1 MFSFET
7 FRTFHIQP
15 GSDSNWSFHTVDIE
29 IEFSIFCEFLKKSMK
44 SVSLSK
50 IQRLDVIKYKMG
62 IPKLDDYFK
71 SDQNIARTDDEMK

>member
-1 MFSFET
+1 
-7 FRTFHIQP
+7 
-15 GSDSNWSFHTVDIE
+15 
-29 IEFSIFCEFLKKSMK
+29 MK